1 MLTSLLVYFD
11 EKYGKTK
18 YNSEEFNTC
27 GRSIK
32 TGLISCDI
40 VSATPTTHQHLLLLC
55 SPKCTHFCW
64 TGFDLRLLL

>member
-11 EKYGKTK
+11 EKYGNTK

-40 VSATPTTHQHLLLLC
+40 VSAMLTTLLHL
-55 SPKCTHFCW
+55 SPS
-64 TGFDLRLLL
+64 